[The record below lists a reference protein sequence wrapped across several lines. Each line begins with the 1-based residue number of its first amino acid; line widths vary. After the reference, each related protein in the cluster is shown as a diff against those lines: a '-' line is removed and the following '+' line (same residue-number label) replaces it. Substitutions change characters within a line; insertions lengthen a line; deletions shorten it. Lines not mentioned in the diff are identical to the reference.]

1 MESKERVGAVE
12 YQSPSVWHEVH
23 KQDNAPNIWDKL
35 KDEERITFASQNWD
49 TLPALVVQWWA
60 QLPSKNDPKWHDPVT
75 VQDTHVFILLPSGS
89 WAGTRIHDVHGSF
102 SNSLV
107 PCGRETQWPPL
118 VFTSMQLGW
127 SAPPAG
133 CQKGTSDELCFWPL
147 TEGEVSV
154 KYQLLERISEGL
166 TFFSHENEDPHGTMC
181 WHLGDTY
188 SIPNQSRSCCCRFV
202 TKREPT
208 YDSRHSKLK
217 KSRCEMSKRRQMYRL
232 HCI

>member
-1 MESKERVGAVE
+1 MPRPLHEHWKKTSLAETHGIKRKGGGCGISEPFSVAWGPQTGQCSKYLGQVERRGAGNVRFSE
-12 YQSPSVWHEVH
+12 LGY
-23 KQDNAPNIWDKL
+23 
-35 KDEERITFASQNWD
+35 T
-49 TLPALVVQWWA
+49 
-60 QLPSKNDPKWHDPVT
+60 SKNDPKWHDPVT
-75 VQDTHVFILLPSGS
+75 VQDTHVFILLLPSGS
-89 WAGTRIHDVHGSF
+89 WAETRIQDVQGSF

-133 CQKGTSDELCFWPL
+133 CQKGTSNELCFWPL

-181 WHLGDTY
+181 WHSGDTY
-188 SIPNQSRSCCCRFV
+188 NSMPNQSRSCCCRFV
-202 TKREPT
+202 MKESLPT
-208 YDSRHSKLK
+208 IHGILN
-217 KSRCEMSKRRQMYRL
+217 
-232 HCI
+232 